1 MVISIALICL
11 GVLVWLL
18 IPRRAKQEGRE
29 ETGLT
34 QFRVDAD
41 EQFRA
46 LRVTSNVS
54 SLAFD
59 GSEAEIVSQEEHIEC
74 APRGGPIIGYSI
86 TRYAI
91 NRAGEY
97 FMFKSNIGAR
107 PFIKHLP
114 QDRASIV
121 LKDKYRAPG
130 APIATPEPTP
140 ESGQSAALA

>member
-1 MVISIALICL
+1 MVLNIALLCL
-11 GVLVWLL
+11 GVLLGLL
-18 IPRRAKQEGRE
+18 IPRRAKRE
-29 ETGLT
+29 EPESTGLT

-41 EQFRA
+41 EQFRS
-46 LRVTSNVS
+46 LRVSSNVS

-59 GSEAEIVSQEEHIEC
+59 GSEAEIVSQEENIEC
-74 APRGGPIIGYSI
+74 APTGGPIIGYSI

-130 APIATPEPTP
+130 APIATPAPATETDKTT
-140 ESGQSAALA
+140 ALA

>member
-1 MVISIALICL
+1 MVLNIALLCL
-11 GVLVWLL
+11 GVLLGLL
-18 IPRRAKQEGRE
+18 IPRRAKRE
-29 ETGLT
+29 EQEATGLT

-41 EQFRA
+41 DQFRA
-46 LRVTSNVS
+46 LRVSSNVP

-59 GSEAEIVSQEEHIEC
+59 GSEAEIVSQEESIEC
-74 APRGGPIIGYSI
+74 APSGGSIIGYSI
-86 TRYAI
+86 TRYAM

-97 FMFKSNIGAR
+97 FMFKSNIGGR

-130 APIATPEPTP
+130 APVVITEPAP
-140 ESGQSAALA
+140 ESDKTTALA

>member
-1 MVISIALICL
+1 MVLNIALLCL
-11 GVLVWLL
+11 GVLLGLL
-18 IPRRAKQEGRE
+18 IARRPKREGQES
-29 ETGLT
+29 TGLT
-34 QFRVDAD
+34 QFRIDAD
-41 EQFRA
+41 EQFRG
-46 LRVTSNVS
+46 LHVSSNVD

-59 GSEAEIVSQEEHIEC
+59 GAEAEVVSQEEHIEC
-74 APRGGPIIGYSI
+74 APSGGSIIGYSI

-130 APIATPEPTP
+130 APIATPAPDTETDKT
-140 ESGQSAALA
+140 AALA

>member
-1 MVISIALICL
+1 MFLNIALLCL
-11 GVLVWLL
+11 GVLLGLL
-18 IPRRAKQEGRE
+18 IPRRAKRE
-29 ETGLT
+29 EQESTGLT

-41 EQFRA
+41 EQFRG
-46 LRVTSNVS
+46 LRVSSNVA

-59 GSEAEIVSQEEHIEC
+59 GSEAEIVSQEEHMEC
-74 APRGGPIIGYSI
+74 APSGGPIIGYSI

-114 QDRASIV
+114 QNRASIV

-130 APIATPEPTP
+130 APIATPEPAT
-140 ESGQSAALA
+140 ESHITVALA

>member
-1 MVISIALICL
+1 MVLNIALLCL
-11 GVLVWLL
+11 GVLLGLL
-18 IPRRAKQEGRE
+18 IPRRAKRAEQESS
-29 ETGLT
+29 GLT

-41 EQFRA
+41 EQFRG
-46 LRVTSNVS
+46 LRVSSNVA

-59 GSEAEIVSQEEHIEC
+59 GSEAEIVSEEEHMEC
-74 APRGGPIIGYSI
+74 ARTGGPIIGYAI

-114 QDRASIV
+114 QSRASIV

-130 APIATPEPTP
+130 APMATPEPAT
-140 ESGQSAALA
+140 ESHITAALA